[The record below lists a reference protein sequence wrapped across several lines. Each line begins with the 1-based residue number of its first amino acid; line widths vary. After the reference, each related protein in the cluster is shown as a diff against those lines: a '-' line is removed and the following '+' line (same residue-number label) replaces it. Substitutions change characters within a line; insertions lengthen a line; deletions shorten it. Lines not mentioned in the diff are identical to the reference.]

1 MKTAAPARTGTAIA
15 IALACAASMPCAEE
29 DSRLQITPRI
39 ASRSKTA
46 PAAAIRVDVKLTL
59 VPVTVTGPLGAPFP
73 GLPKEAFRLIEDGV
87 EQQLK
92 YFTSEDTPVSLGVVS
107 DARGTM
113 EGKPDQSR
121 AAGSRAVPTAVQR
134 DEC

>member
-1 MKTAAPARTGTAIA
+1 MKAPARIGTAIA
-15 IALACAASMPCAEE
+15 IALACVTSMLCAEE
-29 DSRLQITPRI
+29 DTRAQITPRI

-87 EQQLK
+87 VQQLNN
-92 YFTSEDTPVSLGVVS
+92 FTSEDPPVSPGVAFHATPPM
-107 DARGTM
+107 DA
-113 EGKPDQSR
+113 QL
-121 AAGSRAVPTAVQR
+121 
-134 DEC
+134 